1 MRWCLIAAFVAAACV
16 PVEKTHREPKK
27 PLIRI
32 GGSETIVRQL
42 IPPLTQ
48 THMRT
53 RDTMRFATIGGGSSV
68 GYARLLD
75 RDLELAATSRK
86 TTPAEREQ
94 ANADGYD
101 LTQGRNI
108 VAVDVVAISVHPE
121 NPLDS
126 LTYDQ
131 VIGIFCTRSIDNWL
145 FLGLD
150 DGKIRAVTR
159 DPGSGTRA
167 LFEDFFCGPRGINP
181 RVEVMTADDILT
193 TLATDPNAISY
204 VSMSRVNAKV
214 LGLRTDAASDIV
226 RPTQQNIIRGIY
238 PLYHDLYFYS
248 AGRAKGHVAD
258 FIDWIGSPAGQEVVD
273 EAGFVPLF
281 LRPERLDTSRPL
293 RETIHFD
300 EGAAMPNQRSL
311 ARLQLLDR
319 ELRERAGEYRHLIL
333 EGYTDNREKH
343 SEDLARERA
352 ETVRDLLLKKL
363 PGLYFEII
371 PRGAASP
378 LAPNE
383 TPYGRQRNRRVQIY
397 LAAEEN
403 LGANNEAAPD
413 EESAKV
419 TEED

>member
-1 MRWCLIAAFVAAACV
+1 MRWCLIAALFAVACA
-16 PVEKTHREPKK
+16 PVEKTPKEPPK

-32 GGSETIVRQL
+32 GGSETLIQQL
-42 IPPLTQ
+42 VPPLTQ
-48 THMRT
+48 THLRT
-53 RDTMRFATIGGGSSV
+53 RDTMRFATGGGGTSD
-68 GYARLLD
+68 GYAKLLD
-75 RDLELAATSRK
+75 SELELAAASRK

-94 ANADGYD
+94 AQADGYD
-101 LTQGRNI
+101 LSQGRNI
-108 VAVDVVAISVHPE
+108 VAVDVVALSVHPE

-150 DGKIRAVTR
+150 DGKIRAITR

-167 LFEDFFCGPRGINP
+167 LFEDFFCGPRGMNP
-181 RVEVMTADDILT
+181 RVEVMPAEEILT
-193 TLATDPNAISY
+193 TLAEDPNAISF
-204 VSMSRVNAKV
+204 VSMSQVTTKV
-214 LGLRTDAASDIV
+214 LGLRTDASSSII
-226 RPTQQNIIRGIY
+226 RPTQQNIIRGVY

-248 AGRAKGHVAD
+248 AGRAKGPVAD

-300 EGAAMPNQRSL
+300 EGATMPNQRSL

-333 EGYTDNREKH
+333 EGYTDNREKNP
-343 SEDLARERA
+343 EDLAQQRA
-352 ETVRDLLLKKL
+352 ETVRDLLKKKL

-371 PRGAASP
+371 PRGAANP

-403 LGANNEAAPD
+403 LGVETEAAPD
-413 EESAKV
+413 EEKAEP
-419 TEED
+419 TEEN

>member
-1 MRWCLIAAFVAAACV
+1 MRWCVIAALLATACGGA
-16 PVEKTHREPKK
+16 EKQRVDPDK

-32 GGSETIVRQL
+32 GGSETLVQQL
-42 IPPLTQ
+42 VPDLSQ
-48 THMRT
+48 THLRT
-53 RDTMRFATIGGGSSV
+53 RNSTRFATTGGGSST
-68 GYARLLD
+68 GFSKLLD
-75 RDLELAATSRK
+75 GDIDLAAASRK
-86 TTPAEREQ
+86 STPAEREQ
-94 ANADGYD
+94 ATAYGYD
-101 LTQGRNI
+101 LEQGRNI
-108 VAVDVVAISVHPE
+108 VAVDVVALSVHPS
-121 NPLDS
+121 NPIDS

-150 DGKIRAVTR
+150 DAPIRAVTR
-159 DPGSGTRA
+159 DPASGTRA
-167 LFEDFFCGPRGINP
+167 LFEDFFCGPRGLNP
-181 RVEVMTADDILT
+181 RVEVLPAEEILSVLKDDKH
-193 TLATDPNAISY
+193 AISY
-204 VSMSRVNAKV
+204 VSLSQVNTKL
-214 LGLRTDAASDIV
+214 LGLRTDSSSDIV

-248 AGRAKGHVAD
+248 AGRAKGPVAD

-300 EGAAMPNQRSL
+300 EGSSHPNQRSL

-319 ELRERAGEYRHLIL
+319 ELRERAGEYRHIIL
-333 EGYTDNREKH
+333 EGYTDNRE
-343 SEDLARERA
+343 SDSQDLAQKRA
-352 ETVRDLLLKKL
+352 ETVRDLLVKKL
-363 PGLYFEII
+363 PGLYVEII
-371 PRGAASP
+371 PRGADNP

-403 LGANNEAAPD
+403 LGNGNEAAATD
-413 EESAKV
+413 EEAENVES
-419 TEED
+419 E